1 MCGIVGIAVTAG
13 GRPSVDAH
21 AVARLRDTLAHR
33 GPDDAGLHD
42 AGHVILGHRRLSILD
57 LSAAGHQ
64 PMVSECGRLAL
75 AYNGEL
81 YNDAEIR
88 RDLEHAGVR
97 LRTTCDTET
106 VLLALATWG
115 LPAIDRFRGM
125 FALAYLDLK
134 RQRLTLARDSL
145 GIKPLFYWLGEPRSA
160 LAPPGQRELV
170 FASEIA
176 AILAHPHVP
185 ARPDWASLSGYLTTI
200 RVTTGDRTIWDGVRT
215 LLPGEVRTFSLA
227 KADDASA
234 ALSSTRGW
242 IRYAGNTEADESL
255 RDTDEAH
262 VAALVRDRVEDSV
275 VRHLRSDVPL
285 GLMLSGGLDS
295 SIIAS
300 IATRLTRSADGSGH
314 RLRTYAAS
322 HADPSLPAGDDERFA
337 ELMAREIG
345 SEHTLVAVSRD
356 DFLNHWQERVRT
368 SRTPLSTPNEVAI
381 GRIAARMRSDGLRV
395 ALSGEGADELFAGYE
410 PALLDTLA
418 FERTSPSRNERALFA
433 LHALG
438 WVPLD
443 TKPSVLNP
451 DLWHRLEHD
460 AALRTSAEEQL
471 LAAERDAVDDDPLRV
486 HLAVQRRVNLHGL
499 LLRLDACTMRHAIE
513 GRTPLADASIASLAS
528 SLPRRLL
535 FDPTRRTDGA
545 AEPISKLALRAAF
558 ARDLPQAILNREK
571 ASFPLPFRAWMT
583 PIAPIVRDSA
593 LVREMF
599 NPAAIELVAASPKA
613 VWSLAWPMINLA
625 LWDAR

>member
-1 MCGIVGIAVTAG
+1 M
-13 GRPSVDAH
+13 DASG
-21 AVARLRDTLAHR
+21 VARLRDRLSHR

-64 PMVSECGRLAL
+64 PMASACGRHVL

-88 RDLEHAGVR
+88 RDLENAGVR

-106 VLLALATWG
+106 VLVALATWG

-125 FALAYLDLK
+125 FAFAYLDLK
-134 RQRLTLARDSL
+134 RQRLTLARDTL
-145 GIKPLFYWLGEPRSA
+145 GIKPLFYWLGQPHTGASPA
-160 LAPPGQRELV
+160 RELV

-176 AILAHPHVP
+176 SILAHPGVP
-185 ARPDWASLSGYLTTI
+185 SRPDWPSLSGYLTTI
-200 RVTTGDRTIWDGVRT
+200 RVTMGERTLWEGVRT
-215 LLPGEVRTFSLA
+215 LLPGEVRTFALA
-227 KADDASA
+227 QADDPSA
-234 ALSSTRGW
+234 ALASTRGW
-242 IRYAGNTEADESL
+242 IRYADIADADESL
-255 RDTDEAH
+255 RDADEAH
-262 VAALVRDRVEDSV
+262 VAALVRERVEDAV
-275 VRHLRSDVPL
+275 HRHLRSDVPL

-300 IATRLTRSADGSGH
+300 IASRLCGDNRPRDAGGNRHD
-314 RLRTYAAS
+314 LRTYAAS
-322 HADPSLPAGDDERFA
+322 HSDSSLPAGADEHFA
-337 ELMAREIG
+337 ELMARDIG
-345 SEHTLVAVSRD
+345 SDHTLVGVSRD
-356 DFLNHWQERVRT
+356 DFLTDWQEIVQT
-368 SRTPLSTPNEVAI
+368 SRSPLSTPNEVAI

-410 PALLDTLA
+410 PALLDSLA
-418 FERTSPSRNERALFA
+418 FERTNPTRDARSLFT
-433 LHALG
+433 LQSLG

-443 TKPSVLNP
+443 AKEGVLNSEV
-451 DLWHRLEHD
+451 WTRLEHD

-471 LAAERDAVDDDPLRV
+471 LRAEQDPTDDDPLRV

-499 LLRLDACTMRHAIE
+499 LLRLDACTMRHGIE
-513 GRTPLADASIASLAS
+513 GRTPLTDVSIAGLAA

-535 FDPTRRTDGA
+535 FDPTRRTVGSS
-545 AEPISKLALRAAF
+545 EPITKLALRAAF
-558 ARDLPQAILNREK
+558 SRDLPHAILNREK
-571 ASFPLPFRAWMT
+571 ASFPLPFREWMA

-599 NPAAIELVAASPKA
+599 SPAAIELVAASPNV
-613 VWSLAWPMINLA
+613 VWSLAWPMVNLA
-625 LWDAR
+625 MWDAR